1 MRQMEKFRELI
12 DIIQKT
18 PAVQPPED
26 LTPHVML
33 SLMQVKTGF
42 FARVWNSIARQR
54 SFSLNPSRA
63 LRGESSNNEIYV
75 YFMLAAAAHL
85 VFASVLLIG
94 FQNIV
99 TKTLLPP
106 IILLQ
111 PWLLLFLTCWL
122 GFWGLVLKKKSTI
135 GIKMARITM
144 LMYIEVVVINGVLL
158 IIEFKSIFLVMP
170 YIATIV
176 FGTIAA
182 GIFLALIC
190 GTYTVRMDNPGN
202 TSPGMKM
209 LV

>member
-1 MRQMEKFRELI
+1 MEKFKELI

-18 PAVQPPED
+18 PAVLPPED
-26 LTPHVML
+26 LTPNVML
-33 SLMQVKTGF
+33 SIMQVKTGF
-42 FARVWNSIARQR
+42 FARHWNAIARQR

-63 LRGESSNNEIYV
+63 LRGESSHNEIYV
-75 YFMLAAAAHL
+75 YFILAAAAHL
-85 VFASVLLIG
+85 AFASVLLIG

-111 PWLLLFLTCWL
+111 PWLLLFLACWL
-122 GFWGLVLKKKSTI
+122 GFWGLVLKKKTTF
-135 GIKMARITM
+135 GIKMAGTSM

-158 IIEFKSIFLVMP
+158 IIEFKSIFLLMP

-190 GTYTVRMDNPGN
+190 GAHAVRMDSPEN
-202 TSPGMKM
+202 TCPGMKM
-209 LV
+209 VV